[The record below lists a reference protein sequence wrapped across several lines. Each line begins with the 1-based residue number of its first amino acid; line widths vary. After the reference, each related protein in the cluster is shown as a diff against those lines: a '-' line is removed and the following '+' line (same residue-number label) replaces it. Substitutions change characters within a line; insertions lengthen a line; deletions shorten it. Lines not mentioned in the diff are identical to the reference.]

1 MALNRIISRSMKV
14 LLAGVVMI
22 QIAESQ
28 NVDYAGTSVANFLKI
43 GVGARAVAM
52 GEAYVTE
59 SSDASSLFWNPGAI
73 SRIGHGSAAF
83 SYMPWLVD
91 TRITYLGVVLPLS
104 IGTFGLDFHQFSS
117 GDMEITTLQEQD
129 GTRRFFDATDFQL
142 GLAYS
147 RALTDRFSVGVKIK
161 YLKENLAHVSADA
174 FAFDIG
180 SLFYTTFFGGMRV
193 GMTLSNFGSKLTFE
207 GRDLAVIYPITGSP
221 SNKEVPARMSTN
233 SWDIPLFFRMG
244 VSTYVL
250 RNDAVQFL
258 LSSSI
263 IDARDAQ
270 TRYNIGTEFGIA
282 NLIFLR
288 GGYRFNY
295 SESTYSAGLGLDL
308 SSTGLAGLSFD
319 YSLADVGRFK
329 IVQQFTFAVQF

>member
-1 MALNRIISRSMKV
+1 MHRIVRHSMKIV
-14 LLAGVVMI
+14 LAGMVLT
-22 QIAESQ
+22 QIALSQ

-59 SSDASSLFWNPGAI
+59 SSDASSLYWNPGAI
-73 SRIGHGSAAF
+73 SRIGHGNAVF
-83 SYMPWLVD
+83 SSIPWLVD
-91 TRITYLGVVLPLS
+91 TKITYLGVVLPLA

-129 GTRRFFDATDFQL
+129 GTRRFFDATDLQL
-142 GLAYS
+142 GLTYS
-147 RALTDRFSVGVKIK
+147 RALTDRFSVGMKFK
-161 YLKENLAHVSADA
+161 YLKEDLAHVSANA

-180 SLFYTTFFGGMRV
+180 SLFYTTFFNGMKV
-193 GMTLSNFGSKLTFE
+193 GMTLSNFGSKMTFE
-207 GRDLAVIYPITGSP
+207 GRDLAVIYPIPGSP

-233 SWDIPLFFRMG
+233 SWDIPLFFRIG
-244 VSTYVL
+244 LSTYVL
-250 RNDAVQFL
+250 NNDAVQFL

-270 TRYNIGTEFGIA
+270 TRYNLGTEVGIA
-282 NLIFLR
+282 NLIFVR

-295 SESTYSAGLGLDL
+295 SESTFSAGVGLDL
-308 SSTGLAGLSFD
+308 SSTGIAGLRFD
-319 YSLADVGRFK
+319 YSFADVGRFK
-329 IVQQFTFAVQF
+329 TVQQFTLAVQF